1 MKNDS
6 IKLLER
12 VLRLQRRINALGLNV
27 LIGVGIFE
35 RTQTQYIYLRSS
47 KGTDYSL
54 SDLTDSEI
62 IEKAKDLVKPKF
74 KLIKGNICPDILN
87 ISVYIKQGDEF
98 IELTVESITREGL
111 LLSDGKVYSKDELY
125 IKE

>member
-12 VLRLQRRINALGLNV
+12 VLRLQRRLSALDIGV
-27 LIGVGIFE
+27 RIGVGIHDTGEYFLFLG
-35 RTQTQYIYLRSS
+35 Y
-47 KGTDYSL
+47 KGKSVYRVIH
-54 SDLTDSEI
+54 LTDSEI
-62 IEKAKDLVKPKF
+62 IEKAKALVKPKF

-87 ISVYIKQGDEF
+87 ISVYVKQGEDF
-98 IELTVESITREGL
+98 IELTVESISREGL